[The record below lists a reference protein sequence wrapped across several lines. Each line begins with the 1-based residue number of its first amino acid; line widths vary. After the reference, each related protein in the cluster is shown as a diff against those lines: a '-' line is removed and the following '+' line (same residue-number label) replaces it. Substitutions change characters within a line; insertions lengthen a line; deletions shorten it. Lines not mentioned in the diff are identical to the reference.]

1 MPTTQEDYVKLLEL
15 YARVVEATKGLP
27 IPPDKGWRAYPGPL
41 SVKLFMHLAS
51 IFYLV
56 SGTKLPGLAGVDIH
70 FIDHPSIKVITR
82 SAVETYL
89 ALHYLFVSP
98 DSPQERD
105 FRCKIWELSGL
116 WERQRFTVTDPQN
129 KAKLAAEKVQVDRLK
144 TEIESHLLY
153 QKLDKDERRKALR
166 GEWKLK
172 RQWVDL
178 AKLAGFNETYFNM
191 LYRYLCSYSH
201 ADSLSALQ
209 IDDAYDKRVQYD
221 LAVTCLKVGLILMSE
236 LVFAFTKL
244 FPETSAT
251 LDSHPDLKHK
261 AEVWRLDAE
270 EMARFYQG
278 DA

>member
-1 MPTTQEDYVKLLEL
+1 MSTTQEDYAKLLEL

-27 IPPDKGWRAYPGPL
+27 IPPDQGWRTYPGLL

-51 IFYLV
+51 IFYLT
-56 SGTKLPGLAGVDIH
+56 SGTKIPGLAGIDID

-82 SAVETYL
+82 AAVETYL

-98 DSPQERD
+98 DSPQERE
-105 FRCKIWELSGL
+105 FRYKIWELSGL
-116 WERQRFTVTDPQN
+116 WERQRFMVTAPQN
-129 KAKLAAEKVQVDRLK
+129 KMKLAREKVQVDRLK
-144 TEIESHLLY
+144 TKIETHPLY
-153 QKLDKDERRKALR
+153 QKLDKEERRKALR

-178 AKLAGFNETYFNM
+178 AKLAGFNETHFNL
-191 LYRYLCSYSH
+191 LYRYLCSSAH
-201 ADSLSALQ
+201 TDSLSAIQ
-209 IDDAYDKRVQYD
+209 IEAASDKQVQYD
-221 LAVTCLKVGLILMSE
+221 LAVTCLKVGLLLMSE

-251 LDSHPDLKHK
+251 LDSHPNLKLK
-261 AEVWRLDAE
+261 AESWRLDTQK
-270 EMARFYQG
+270 MARFYQG